1 MEIFFK
7 KSSGRIKELKH
18 IKRNIFIIYSPR
30 TVKIEPALSI
40 KIDTELVLLLPRNL
54 KGCITSIFGGDEI
67 NEFCSEKQR
76 LWIEILNKSFEDTIE
91 IKNHRPLRFVFIEP
105 EHLKFRYET
114 SKNNKDKVKKKTNLS
129 KTPYKPRM
137 KHATWWWFS

>member
-18 IKRNIFIIYSPR
+18 IKRNVFIIYSPR

-54 KGCITSIFGGDEI
+54 KGY
-67 NEFCSEKQR
+67 SEGMK
-76 LWIEILNKSFEDTIE
+76 LMNFA
-91 IKNHRPLRFVFIEP
+91 V
-105 EHLKFRYET
+105 
-114 SKNNKDKVKKKTNLS
+114 KNNVCG
-129 KTPYKPRM
+129 
-137 KHATWWWFS
+137 

>member
-18 IKRNIFIIYSPR
+18 IKRNVFIIYSPR

-54 KGCITSIFGGDEI
+54 
-67 NEFCSEKQR
+67 
-76 LWIEILNKSFEDTIE
+76 
-91 IKNHRPLRFVFIEP
+91 
-105 EHLKFRYET
+105 
-114 SKNNKDKVKKKTNLS
+114 
-129 KTPYKPRM
+129 
-137 KHATWWWFS
+137 

>member
-1 MEIFFK
+1 MEFVFK
-7 KSSGRIKELKH
+7 KSSGRIKEVKH
-18 IKRNIFIIYSPR
+18 MKRNIFINYSTR
-30 TVKIEPALSI
+30 AVKIEPATSI

-54 KGCITSIFGGDEI
+54 KGCITSIFRGNEI
-67 NEFCSEKQR
+67 NEFCSEKQH
-76 LWIEILNKSFEDTIE
+76 LWIEILNKSFKDTIE
-91 IKNHRPLRFVFIEP
+91 IKNQGPLRFVFIEP

-137 KHATWWWFS
+137 KQATWWWFS